1 MKDAAERAAWLRD
14 ELARHNR
21 LYYVHERPEISDS
34 EYDLLFRELV
44 EIESD
49 HPELQTLDSPT
60 LRVGSAPSE
69 SFAQHRHIVPM
80 LSLDNAFSTE
90 ELRAFDTRIHRTLGT
105 EEPIAYSCEH
115 KLDGLSL
122 SLTYLD
128 GVLATAATRGDG
140 TTGEVVTANARTVGG
155 VPLRLAEGAPAGSR
169 IEVRGEVLMTKRAF
183 AEVNA
188 SRLARGEEAFVN
200 PRNAAS
206 GGMRQLDSR
215 LTAERRLRF
224 YAYGIGDVTGMSE
237 LAPTLTE
244 RLAWLRDLGF
254 PTSPGAKRVV
264 GIEGAAK
271 FAEGV
276 LAMRDSLPYGID
288 GVVVKVDGI
297 ALQAELG
304 STARGP
310 RWAIALKFPAEQAF
324 TRLLGVSDQVGRT
337 GVVTPV
343 AELDPVFVGGVTVSR
358 ATLHNYSEV
367 ARKGLR
373 IGDTVIVQRAGDVI
387 PEVLG
392 PVLEKRPAGAQAPV
406 PPAEC
411 PDCGAVLIVS
421 EGLVSLRCPN
431 THGCPSQ
438 IESKIVHFASRTA
451 MDIEGLGEK
460 QVARFA
466 ELGWLSDVA
475 GIYGLASR
483 RAELV
488 GLERM
493 GELSVERLLS
503 AIEASKQPPLGRFI
517 FALGI
522 PLVGS
527 RTAADLARSLG
538 SVNRLLA
545 TTEAE
550 LAEIEG
556 IGQTTA
562 AQIVE
567 WLSEPGNRALV
578 SALLEAGV
586 EPRGQEP
593 LGDHFAGKTVV
604 FTGKLEHMTRE
615 DAEALVASLGGKA
628 SGSVSKGTSLVV
640 AGPGAGSKLSK
651 AESLGI
657 PVVSEEEFLAS
668 LPDGRG

>member
-1 MKDAAERAAWLRD
+1 M
-14 ELARHNR
+14 
-21 LYYVHERPEISDS
+21 
-34 EYDLLFRELV
+34 
-44 EIESD
+44 
-49 HPELQTLDSPT
+49 
-60 LRVGSAPSE
+60 
-69 SFAQHRHIVPM
+69 
-80 LSLDNAFSTE
+80 
-90 ELRAFDTRIHRTLGT
+90 
-105 EEPIAYSCEH
+105 
-115 KLDGLSL
+115 
-122 SLTYLD
+122 
-128 GVLATAATRGDG
+128 
-140 TTGEVVTANARTVGG
+140 
-155 VPLRLAEGAPAGSR
+155 
-169 IEVRGEVLMTKRAF
+169 
-183 AEVNA
+183 
-188 SRLARGEEAFVN
+188 N

-224 YAYGIGDVTGMSE
+224 YAYGIGDVSGTSE
-237 LAPTLTE
+237 LPPTLTE

-254 PTSPGAKRVV
+254 PTSPGAERVV
-264 GIEGAAK
+264 GIEAAAK
-271 FAEGV
+271 FAELV
-276 LAMRDSLPYGID
+276 LATREALPYGID

-392 PVLEKRPAGAQAPV
+392 PVLEKRPEEAKAPL
-406 PPAEC
+406 PPANC
-411 PDCGAVLIVS
+411 PDCGTVLIGS

-475 GIYGLASR
+475 GIYGLAAR

-493 GELSVERLLS
+493 GDLSVERLLS
-503 AIEASKQPPLGRFI
+503 AIEASKHPPLGRFI

-538 SVNRLLA
+538 SVSRLLA

-567 WLSEPGNRALV
+567 WLSEAGNRALV
-578 SALLEAGV
+578 SALLDAGV
-586 EPRGQEP
+586 EPQGQEP
-593 LGDHFAGKTVV
+593 VGDHFAGKTVV

-668 LPDGRG
+668 LPDGQG